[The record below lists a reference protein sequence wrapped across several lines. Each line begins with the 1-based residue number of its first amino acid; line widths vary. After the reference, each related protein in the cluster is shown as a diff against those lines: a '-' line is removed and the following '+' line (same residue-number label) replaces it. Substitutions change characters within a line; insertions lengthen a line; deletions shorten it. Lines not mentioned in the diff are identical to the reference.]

1 MDGLIVALRNG
12 DISAYDEIYYP
23 HDRRWIPMGTIRD
36 IRDNLNTNFDW
47 KLRVAGVDMGPMSKR
62 EVMSRIK
69 AGKVKGDDLAYHPK
83 TGEWV
88 IIGEVREFKYAMDQG
103 KKEVPAAGAGE
114 EGESDLVKMCERC
127 GAQNLRKNRI
137 CMNCGAKFP
146 RTEDMAGEDRE
157 TPPLD
162 RVRTGAIAGALG
174 GVGCAIPIIL
184 ITFLGLSFISVFL
197 PIGGARAAGI
207 LFFRFLI
214 FVLAGAAVGSAIG
227 YMGAFEF
234 GRGSGIGAIIGSFI
248 GLMFAIAAGAG
259 YFWSTVEWGFDCM
272 IMGLVIVYLG
282 RQFFDAHHM
291 VVPEKLRPK
300 EETARQRVLS
310 IVIGVVIGLVI
321 MVFVIRGQIASNR
334 PSARRARSVK
344 AIKIEVTD
352 GYYQST
358 EGEFHQIFVL
368 EGVLTNVSKGPKYM
382 IGLEGYLMD
391 ADGDTIDREFDT
403 FSRIEV
409 DVEDI
414 LSGDIFEK
422 AQERARAGVLQPR
435 EKSDFK
441 LVFHLFGE
449 MPDVQ
454 DYDVEVSSVLEF
466 EGE

>member
-1 MDGLIVALRNG
+1 V
-12 DISAYDEIYYP
+12 SAD
-23 HDRRWIPMGTIRD
+23 
-36 IRDNLNTNFDW
+36 
-47 KLRVAGVDMGPMSKR
+47 A
-62 EVMSRIK
+62 
-69 AGKVKGDDLAYHPK
+69 
-83 TGEWV
+83 
-88 IIGEVREFKYAMDQG
+88 
-103 KKEVPAAGAGE
+103 
-114 EGESDLVKMCERC
+114 ESDLVKICERC
-127 GAQNLRKNRI
+127 GSQNLRKNRI

-146 RTEDMAGEDRE
+146 KTEEMLREDRP

-162 RVRTGAIAGALG
+162 RVKTGAIAGALG

-184 ITFLGLSFISVFL
+184 LTFLGLGFISVFL

-234 GRGSGIGAIIGSFI
+234 GRGSGIGAIVGSFI

-272 IMGLVIVYLG
+272 IMGLVIVYVG
-282 RQFFDAHHM
+282 RQFFDAHLM

-300 EETARQRVLS
+300 EETAKQRLIS
-310 IVIGVVIGLVI
+310 IIVGVAIGLII
-321 MVFVIRGQIASNR
+321 MIFVIRGQISSNR
-334 PSARRARSVK
+334 PSVRRARAVK
-344 AIKIEVTD
+344 AIKVQLTD
-352 GYYQST
+352 GYYDSE
-358 EGEFHQIFVL
+358 EGEFHQIFIV
-368 EGVLTNVSKGPKYM
+368 EGILTNVSKEAKYM

-403 FSRIEV
+403 FSRIDV

-441 LVFHLFGE
+441 LVFHIFGE

-454 DYDVEVSSVLEF
+454 DYNVEVSSVLGY